1 MAKKRHENM
10 PGNIPGTI
18 RIGAVTYRV
27 IFDVAKIKAASASA
41 NFGDNEAWIAFS
53 DHEKL
58 IIGINPEHAPDAN
71 RISMI
76 HEILHC
82 ALRQS
87 GAHPNTYADTVYEA
101 HDRVAGHTV
110 EEYTV
115 SAMTGPLLSVLRDN
129 PELVAYLTADR

>member
-1 MAKKRHENM
+1 M
-10 PGNIPGTI
+10 PSEVRVGP
-18 RIGAVTYRV
+18 VTYRV
-27 IFDVAKIKAASASA
+27 IVDAAEVKAASDAA
-41 NFGDNEAWIAFS
+41 NFGDDGEWIAFS
-53 DHEKL
+53 DHNKL
-58 IIGINPEHAPDAN
+58 IIGLNPEHASDTN
-71 RISMI
+71 RCSMI

-129 PELVAYLTADR
+129 PGLVAYLTAGP